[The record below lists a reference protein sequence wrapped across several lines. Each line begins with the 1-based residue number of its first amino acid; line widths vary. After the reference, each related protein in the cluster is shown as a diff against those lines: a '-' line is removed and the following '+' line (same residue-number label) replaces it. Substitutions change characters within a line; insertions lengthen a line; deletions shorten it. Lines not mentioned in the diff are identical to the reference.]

1 MTIDPAP
8 GSAPGLVVCVGL
20 PPDQIIEIAHLLR
33 GRATVLATPDA
44 EGARAV
50 LDNQAAPRP
59 GGTAA
64 WRGLG
69 AQAERYDN
77 PGPGDDHAY
86 GRHLPEHPVD
96 RYTERVPEPDNLTEA
111 ARAAAAEPPP
121 TALSS
126 VARRRSPGMP
136 DAGAGGRSG
145 RFRPASGSVLA
156 QPVLHATV
164 SAPPRPG
171 AGTAGTGAQD
181 PRAGLGRGPRAV
193 RADTGAV
200 PTVTGPVPMIAPPIL
215 QPLVAGP
222 LLVDLAGREV
232 TALGRRVYL
241 SAREFDLLATLALEA
256 GRVWSFA
263 ELTARVWQLPY
274 LGDSDPVTSAVKR
287 LRKRLS
293 PVRDVEVAS
302 VRGVGYRLKVRIQA
316 AP

>member
-1 MTIDPAP
+1 MTHVMLDPAP

-20 PPDQIIEIAHLLR
+20 PSDQIIEIAHLLG

-50 LDNQAAPRP
+50 LANQAAPRH
-59 GGTAA
+59 TAGPS
-64 WRGLG
+64 RRVLSVPP
-69 AQAERYDN
+69 ERFEN
-77 PGPGDDHAY
+77 PGPSAEQTY
-86 GRHLPEHPVD
+86 GRHLPEDPAGRFLEGDNPTGVVRSGAD
-96 RYTERVPEPDNLTEA
+96 RRS
-111 ARAAAAEPPP
+111 

-126 VARRRSPGMP
+126 APPLPGAPDGGATARR
-136 DAGAGGRSG
+136 G
-145 RFRPASGSVLA
+145 RFRPTSGSMLTR
-156 QPVLHATV
+156 PVLHGTIP
-164 SAPPRPG
+164 APSLPAAETMAFG
-171 AGTAGTGAQD
+171 AGSE
-181 PRAGLGRGPRAV
+181 P
-193 RADTGAV
+193 ADTRLTRTRTGAV
-200 PTVTGPVPMIAPPIL
+200 PAVTGAIPMIAPPTL
-215 QPLVAGP
+215 DPLVAGP

-287 LRKRLS
+287 LRKRLA

-302 VRGVGYRLKVRIQA
+302 VRGVGYRLRVPA
-316 AP
+316 

>member
-1 MTIDPAP
+1 MTLDPAP
-8 GSAPGLVVCVGL
+8 GSALGLVVCVGL

-33 GRATVLATPDA
+33 GRATVLATSDA
-44 EGARAV
+44 EGARTV

-59 GGTAA
+59 DGTAA

-77 PGPGDDHAY
+77 PGPVDDHAY

-96 RYTERVPEPDNLTEA
+96 RYTEHFPESGNLPEA
-111 ARAAAAEPPP
+111 PAAAAAPTP

-126 VARRRSPGMP
+126 VARPRSPDMP
-136 DAGAGGRSG
+136 DAGASGRSG
-145 RFRPASGSVLA
+145 RFRPASGSMLA
-156 QPVLHATV
+156 QPVPHATV
-164 SAPPRPG
+164 SAQPWSG
-171 AGTAGTGAQD
+171 EGTAGTGA
-181 PRAGLGRGPRAV
+181 PGSRAAPGRGPRTV

-200 PTVTGPVPMIAPPIL
+200 PTVTGPVPMTAPPRL

-287 LRKRLS
+287 LRKRLA

-302 VRGVGYRLKVRIQA
+302 VRGVGYRLKVRI
-316 AP
+316 